1 VIPARMQHRDQPYA
15 SARRRLAGPV
25 RHRAGL
31 LALSLMLGA
40 CVPET
45 PSVTLAPP
53 KGNSAERA
61 LEEFIITVVTVDLID
76 ERCRS
81 EGLRKTY
88 TNADVLI
95 ERYVRGMQKQGF
107 SLQEIERAVDRLPID
122 ATAVKALRRVEA
134 RGVQI
139 GDDASLCRYGKKEF
153 AARSPIGRLLGAPS

>member
-1 VIPARMQHRDQPYA
+1 MQHNEWPQA
-15 SARRRLAGPV
+15 LVRRRLTQ
-25 RHRAGL
+25 GL
-31 LALSLMLGA
+31 LRRLSFLATGLVLCA
-40 CVPET
+40 CVSET

-53 KGNSAERA
+53 KGSSAERA

-88 TNADVLI
+88 SNADALI

-122 ATAVKALRRVEA
+122 ATAVKALRRVES

-139 GDDASLCRYGKKEF
+139 GDDASLCRYGKKEV